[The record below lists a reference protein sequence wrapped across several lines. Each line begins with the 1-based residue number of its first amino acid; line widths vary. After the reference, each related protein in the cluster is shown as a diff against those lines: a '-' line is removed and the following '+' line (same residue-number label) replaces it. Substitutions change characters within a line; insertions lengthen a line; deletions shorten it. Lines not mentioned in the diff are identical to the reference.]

1 MRQLT
6 IIAAALLLCSCAAQ
20 RAAQDFQRASV
31 RVEPIERT
39 IYKDSILFVPLPAE
53 NDAAS
58 LPDSDTSRLETR
70 LAESEAFVKDGQLH
84 HSLRNKEILLPVPVT
99 RPAVIRQEYAYALRD
114 RKVVEVVE
122 VEVERELSWWQR
134 ILQFLGGGLLAA
146 VAVWLLLKLGKH
158 FIL

>member
-20 RAAQDFQRASV
+20 KAAQETQRDSA
-31 RVEPIERT
+31 RVETIERT
-39 IYKDSILFVPLPAE
+39 VYKDSIIFVPLPAE

-58 LPDSDTSRLETR
+58 LPDSDTSRLETS

-84 HSLRNKEILLPVPVT
+84 HSLRNKETLLPVPVKL
-99 RPAVIRQEYAYALRD
+99 PSVIRQEYAYALRD

-122 VEVERELSWWQR
+122 VERELSWWQR
-134 ILQFLGGGLLAA
+134 TLLTLSGGILAA
-146 VAVWLLLKLGKH
+146 AAVWILLKLGK
-158 FIL
+158 FFNII

>member
-20 RAAQDFQRASV
+20 KAAQETQRDSV
-31 RVEPIERT
+31 RVETIERT
-39 IYKDSILFVPLPAE
+39 VYKDSIIFVPLPAE

-58 LPDSDTSRLETR
+58 LPDSDTSRLETS

-84 HSLRNKEILLPVPVT
+84 HSLRNKETLLPVPVKL
-99 RPAVIRQEYAYALRD
+99 PSVIRQEYAYALRD

-122 VEVERELSWWQR
+122 VERELSWWQR
-134 ILQFLGGGLLAA
+134 TLQILGGGLLAA
-146 VAVWLLLKLGKH
+146 VSVWILLKLGKR

>member
-20 RAAQDFQRASV
+20 RAAHETQRDSV
-31 RVEPIERT
+31 RVETIERT
-39 IYKDSILFVPLPAE
+39 IYKDSIIFVPLPAE
-53 NDAAS
+53 NDAAA
-58 LPDSDTSRLETR
+58 LPDSDTSRLETS
-70 LAESEAFVKDGQLH
+70 LAESEAFVKDGQLR
-84 HSLRNKEILLPVPVT
+84 HSLRNKETLLPVPVKL
-99 RPAVIRQEYAYALRD
+99 PSVIRQEYAYALRD

-122 VEVERELSWWQR
+122 VERELNWWQR
-134 ILQFLGGGLLAA
+134 TLQFLGGGLLAA

>member
-20 RAAQDFQRASV
+20 RAAQETQRDSV
-31 RVEPIERT
+31 RVETIERT
-39 IYKDSILFVPLPAE
+39 VYKDSIIFVPLPAE

-58 LPDSDTSRLETR
+58 LPDSDTSRLETS

-84 HSLRNKEILLPVPVT
+84 HSLRNKETLLPVPVKL
-99 RPAVIRQEYAYALRD
+99 PSVIRQEYAYALRD

-122 VEVERELSWWQR
+122 VERELSWWQHT
-134 ILQFLGGGLLAA
+134 LLSLGGGLLAA
-146 VAVWLLLKLGKH
+146 TAVWILLKLGK
-158 FIL
+158 FFNII

>member
-20 RAAQDFQRASV
+20 RAAQETQRDSV
-31 RVEPIERT
+31 RVETIERT
-39 IYKDSILFVPLPAE
+39 VYKDSIIFVPLPAE

-58 LPDSDTSRLETR
+58 LPDSDTSRLETS

-84 HSLRNKEILLPVPVT
+84 HSLRNKETLLPVPVKL
-99 RPAVIRQEYAYALRD
+99 PSVIRQEYAYALRD

-122 VEVERELSWWQR
+122 VERELSWWQR
-134 ILQFLGGGLLAA
+134 TLLTLSGGILAA
-146 VAVWLLLKLGKH
+146 AAVWLLLKLGK
-158 FIL
+158 FFNIL

>member
-20 RAAQDFQRASV
+20 RAAQETQRDSV
-31 RVEPIERT
+31 RVETIERT
-39 IYKDSILFVPLPAE
+39 VYKDSIIFVPLPAE

-58 LPDSDTSRLETR
+58 LPNSDTSRLETS

-84 HSLRNKEILLPVPVT
+84 HSLRNKETLLPVPVKL
-99 RPAVIRQEYAYALRD
+99 PSVIRQEYAYALRD

-122 VEVERELSWWQR
+122 VERELSWWQR
-134 ILQFLGGGLLAA
+134 TLLTLSSGILAA
-146 VAVWLLLKLGKH
+146 AAVWLLLKLGR
-158 FIL
+158 FFNIL

>member
-20 RAAQDFQRASV
+20 KAAQETQRDSV
-31 RVEPIERT
+31 HVETIERT
-39 IYKDSILFVPLPAE
+39 VYKDSIIFVPLPAE

-58 LPDSDTSRLETR
+58 LPDSDTSRLETS

-84 HSLRNKEILLPVPVT
+84 HSLRNKETLLPVPVKL
-99 RPAVIRQEYAYALRD
+99 PSVIRQEYAYALRD

-122 VEVERELSWWQR
+122 VERELSWWQR
-134 ILQFLGGGLLAA
+134 TLLILGGGLLAA
-146 VAVWLLLKLGKH
+146 VAVWILLKLGKL
-158 FIL
+158 FNIL

>member
-20 RAAQDFQRASV
+20 RAAQETQRDSV
-31 RVEPIERT
+31 RVETIERT
-39 IYKDSILFVPLPAE
+39 VYKDSIIFVPLPAE

-58 LPDSDTSRLETR
+58 LPDSDTSRLETS

-84 HSLRNKEILLPVPVT
+84 HSLRNKETLLPVPVKL
-99 RPAVIRQEYAYALRD
+99 PSVIRQEYAYALRD

-122 VEVERELSWWQR
+122 VARELSGWQR
-134 ILQFLGGGLLAA
+134 TLQVLGGGMLAA
-146 VAVWLLLKLGKH
+146 AAVWILLKLGKL
-158 FIL
+158 FNIL

>member
-20 RAAQDFQRASV
+20 RAAQETQRDSV
-31 RVEPIERT
+31 RVETIERT
-39 IYKDSILFVPLPAE
+39 VYKDSIIFVPLPAE

-58 LPDSDTSRLETR
+58 LPDSDTSRLETS

-84 HSLRNKEILLPVPVT
+84 HSLRNKETLLPVPVKL
-99 RPAVIRQEYAYALRD
+99 PSVIRQEYAYALRD

-122 VEVERELSWWQR
+122 VERELSWWQHT
-134 ILQFLGGGLLAA
+134 LLSLGSGLLAA
-146 VAVWLLLKLGKH
+146 AAVWILLKLGR
-158 FIL
+158 FFNIL

>member
-20 RAAQDFQRASV
+20 RAAQETQRDSV
-31 RVEPIERT
+31 RVETIERT
-39 IYKDSILFVPLPAE
+39 VYKDSIIFVPLPAE

-58 LPDSDTSRLETR
+58 LPDSDTSRLETS

-84 HSLRNKEILLPVPVT
+84 HSLRNKETLLPVPVKL
-99 RPAVIRQEYAYALRD
+99 PSVIRQEYAYALRD

-122 VEVERELSWWQR
+122 VERELSWWQHT
-134 ILQFLGGGLLAA
+134 LLSLGSGLLAA
-146 VAVWLLLKLGKH
+146 AAVWILLKLGKL
-158 FIL
+158 FNIL